1 MSRIQ
6 AYRGDEPYIF
16 ISYAH
21 ADTEVQDILS
31 ELAAKDYRF
40 WYDEGIQSGSDWA
53 DVISERI
60 KNCTQFIA
68 FLSDSAIKSENVKD
82 EIHLAVKYKIDMLI
96 IHLESI
102 VLDGGL
108 ELHLDRKQ
116 ALLKYTYDSQ
126 GDFSSK
132 FYQSLNKKTLRVIE
146 PSEDKAL
153 AEFMQHYD
161 ILKLDALNTFSKT
174 HIAIKKNPDDDLEAM
189 HTATSNKVVT
199 PVLAKHFGPGG
210 KQAGLDEVRVLK
222 MLQNCPFAPF
232 LIETF
237 EGKNSLIII
246 KTFVQ
251 GQYLDQLKD
260 QLDRSDLEAHQD
272 FCVGIALSVAE
283 TLIYLHNNP
292 EYPIIHRDIRP
303 ANILVNSRGYGI
315 VSDYDLCQ
323 VLDDGKYSAIGYR
336 DYAAPERFMPIESC
350 KIDGRSDIFSLGVC
364 LFEILT
370 GASTGDYNFHD
381 HFILDYNKNFSRA
394 LARIVLKMT
403 QLHPDDRYQ
412 TVEEL
417 IYDLRHYKEDDA
429 KKRKAHWTSELKRSI
444 ASISQKRTTL
454 KKSIDKKYAGLS
466 SIGNGICALHCE
478 GNPQGTITL
487 DHKQFL
493 LQEEQRNKGI
503 PEENRLYCEEAS
515 VVCFTLSSP
524 IRFDTALT
532 VNFDVKEV
540 CNIRTLAVIINNKRK
555 EIAIKGNS
563 CSVTFK
569 DYPSFLDLSRNDS
582 LLKLEE
588 IEFVCTPD
596 HLVDINIPAS
606 LTISN
611 VSIRKA

>member
-21 ADTEVQDILS
+21 ADTEVQDILA

-82 EIHLAVKYKIDMLI
+82 EIHLAVKYKIDMLV
-96 IHLESI
+96 IHLENI

-116 ALLKYTYDSQ
+116 ALLRYSYGSES
-126 GDFSSK
+126 DFSSR
-132 FYQSLNKKTLRVIE
+132 FYQSINKSTKRVVEIG
-146 PSEDKAL
+146 EDTAL
-153 AEFMQHYD
+153 AKFMQQYD
-161 ILKLDALNTFSKT
+161 VLKLDALNTFSKT
-174 HIAIKKNPDDDLEAM
+174 HIAIKKGS
-189 HTATSNKVVT
+189 TT

-210 KQAGLDEVRVLK
+210 KQEGLDEVRILR
-222 MLQNCPFAPF
+222 MLQDCPFAPF

-237 EGKNSLIII
+237 EDGNSIIII

-260 QLDRSDLEAHQD
+260 QLDRTDLEAHQD
-272 FCVGIALSVAE
+272 FCVGVALSVAE
-283 TLIYLHNNP
+283 TLVYLHNNP

-323 VLDDGKYSAIGYR
+323 VLDDGRYSAIGYR
-336 DYAAPERFMPIESC
+336 DYAAPERFMSIDSC

-381 HFILDYNKNFSRA
+381 HFILDYNDKFSRA
-394 LARIVLKMT
+394 LTRIVLKMT

-417 IYDLRHYKEDDA
+417 IHDLHHYKEEDA
-429 KKRKAHWTSELKRSI
+429 KKRKSHWASELKRSI

-454 KKSIDKKYAGLS
+454 KKNIERKYAELS
-466 SIGNGICALHCE
+466 SIGNGICILHCE
-478 GNPQGTITL
+478 GNSQGTITL
-487 DHKQFL
+487 DHNQFL

-503 PEENRLYCEEAS
+503 PEENRLYYEEAS
-515 VVCFTLSSP
+515 AVCFTLSSP

-540 CNIRTLAVIINNKRK
+540 RNIRTLAVTINNKRK

-569 DYPSFLDLSRNDS
+569 DYPSFLDLSRNDA
-582 LLKLEE
+582 LLKVEGV
-588 IEFVCTPD
+588 EFVCTPD

>member
-6 AYRGDEPYIF
+6 AYRGNEPYVF

-21 ADTEVQDILS
+21 ADTEVQDILA

-68 FLSDSAIKSENVKD
+68 FLSDSAVKSENVKD
-82 EIHLAVKYKIDMLI
+82 EIHLAVKYKIDMLV
-96 IHLESI
+96 IHLENI

-116 ALLKYTYDSQ
+116 ALLRYSYESAS
-126 GDFSSK
+126 DFSSR
-132 FYQSLNKKTLRVIE
+132 FYQSINKSTKRVVEIG
-146 PSEDKAL
+146 EDTAL
-153 AEFMQHYD
+153 AKFMQHYD
-161 ILKLDALNTFSKT
+161 VLKLDALNTFSKT
-174 HIAIKKNPDDDLEAM
+174 HIAIKKGS
-189 HTATSNKVVT
+189 TT

-210 KQAGLDEVRVLK
+210 KQEGLDEVRILR
-222 MLQNCPFAPF
+222 MLQDCPFAPF

-237 EGKNSLIII
+237 EDGNSIII
-246 KTFVQ
+246 VKTFVQ

-260 QLDRSDLEAHQD
+260 KLDRTDLEAHQD
-272 FCVGIALSVAE
+272 FCVGVALSVAE
-283 TLIYLHNNP
+283 TLVYLHNNP

-323 VLDDGKYSAIGYR
+323 VLDDGRYSAIGYR
-336 DYAAPERFMPIESC
+336 DYAAPERFMSIDSC

-381 HFILDYNKNFSRA
+381 HFILDYNDKFSRA
-394 LARIVLKMT
+394 LTRIVLKMT

-417 IYDLRHYKEDDA
+417 IHDLHHYKEEDA
-429 KKRKAHWTSELKRSI
+429 KKRKSHWASELKRSI

-454 KKSIDKKYAGLS
+454 KKNIERKYAELS
-466 SIGNGICALHCE
+466 SIGNGICILHCE
-478 GNPQGTITL
+478 GNSQATITL
-487 DHKQFL
+487 DHNQFL

-503 PEENRLYCEEAS
+503 PEENRLYYEEAS
-515 VVCFTLSSP
+515 AVCFTLSSP

-540 CNIRTLAVIINNKRK
+540 RNIRTLAVTINNKRK

-569 DYPSFLDLSRNDS
+569 DYPSFLDLSRNDA
-582 LLKLEE
+582 LLKVEGV
-588 IEFVCTPD
+588 EFVCTPD
-596 HLVDINIPAS
+596 HLVDVSIPAS
-606 LTISN
+606 LIISD
-611 VSIRKA
+611 VSIHKA

>member
-6 AYRGDEPYIF
+6 AYRGNEPYVF

-21 ADTEVQDILS
+21 ADTEVQDILA

-68 FLSDSAIKSENVKD
+68 FLSDSAVKSENVKD
-82 EIHLAVKYKIDMLI
+82 EIHLAVKYKIDMLV
-96 IHLESI
+96 IHLENI

-116 ALLKYTYDSQ
+116 ALLKYSYESAS
-126 GDFSSK
+126 DFSSR
-132 FYQSLNKKTLRVIE
+132 FYQSINKKTKQVIE
-146 PSEDKAL
+146 IGEDTAL
-153 AEFMQHYD
+153 AKFMQQYD
-161 ILKLDALNTFSKT
+161 VLKLDALNTFSKT
-174 HIAIKKNPDDDLEAM
+174 HIAIKKGS
-189 HTATSNKVVT
+189 TT

-210 KQAGLDEVRVLK
+210 KQEGLDEVRILR
-222 MLQNCPFAPF
+222 MLQDCPFAPF

-237 EGKNSLIII
+237 EDENSIVIV

-260 QLDRSDLEAHQD
+260 QLDRTDLEAHQD
-272 FCVGIALSVAE
+272 FCVGVALSVAE
-283 TLIYLHNNP
+283 TLVYLHNNP

-303 ANILVNSRGYGI
+303 ANILVNSHGYGI

-323 VLDDGKYSAIGYR
+323 VLDDGRYSAIGYR
-336 DYAAPERFMPIESC
+336 DYAAPERFMSIDSC

-370 GASTGDYNFHD
+370 GAGTGDYNFHD
-381 HFILDYNKNFSRA
+381 HFILDYNDKFSRA
-394 LARIVLKMT
+394 LTRIVLKMT

-412 TVEEL
+412 SVEEL

-429 KKRKAHWTSELKRSI
+429 KKRKSHWTSELKRSI
-444 ASISQKRTTL
+444 ASISQRRTTL

-466 SIGNGICALHCE
+466 SIGNGICTLHCE
-478 GNPQGTITL
+478 GTPQGTITL

-503 PEENRLYCEEAS
+503 PEENRLYYEEAS

-540 CNIRTLAVIINNKRK
+540 RNIRTLAVTINNKRK

>member
-6 AYRGDEPYIF
+6 AYRGNEPYVF

-21 ADTEVQDILS
+21 ADTEVQDILA

-68 FLSDSAIKSENVKD
+68 FLSDSAVNSENVKD
-82 EIHLAVKYKIDMLI
+82 EIHLAVKYKIDMLV
-96 IHLESI
+96 IHLENI

-116 ALLKYTYDSQ
+116 ALLKYSYESAS
-126 GDFSSK
+126 DFSSR
-132 FYQSLNKKTLRVIE
+132 FYQSINKKTKRVIE
-146 PSEDKAL
+146 IGEDTAL
-153 AEFMQHYD
+153 ARFMQQYD
-161 ILKLDALNTFSKT
+161 VLKLDALNTFSKT
-174 HIAIKKNPDDDLEAM
+174 HIAIKKGS
-189 HTATSNKVVT
+189 TT

-210 KQAGLDEVRVLK
+210 KQEGLDEVRILR
-222 MLQNCPFAPF
+222 MLQDCPFAPF

-237 EGKNSLIII
+237 EGENSIVIV

-260 QLDRSDLEAHQD
+260 QLDRTDLEAHQD
-272 FCVGIALSVAE
+272 FCVGVALSVAE
-283 TLIYLHNNP
+283 TLVYLHNNP

-323 VLDDGKYSAIGYR
+323 VLDDGRYSAIGYR
-336 DYAAPERFMPIESC
+336 DYAAPERFMSIDSC

-370 GASTGDYNFHD
+370 GAGTGDYNFHD
-381 HFILDYNKNFSRA
+381 HFILDYNDKFSRA
-394 LARIVLKMT
+394 LTRIVLKMT

-429 KKRKAHWTSELKRSI
+429 KKRKSHWTSELKRSI

-454 KKSIDKKYAGLS
+454 KKSIEKNMQD
-466 SIGNGICALHCE
+466 
-478 GNPQGTITL
+478 
-487 DHKQFL
+487 
-493 LQEEQRNKGI
+493 
-503 PEENRLYCEEAS
+503 
-515 VVCFTLSSP
+515 
-524 IRFDTALT
+524 
-532 VNFDVKEV
+532 
-540 CNIRTLAVIINNKRK
+540 
-555 EIAIKGNS
+555 
-563 CSVTFK
+563 
-569 DYPSFLDLSRNDS
+569 
-582 LLKLEE
+582 
-588 IEFVCTPD
+588 
-596 HLVDINIPAS
+596 
-606 LTISN
+606 
-611 VSIRKA
+611 

>member
-16 ISYAH
+16 ISYSH
-21 ADTEVQDILS
+21 TDTEVQEILT

-82 EIHLAVKYKIDMLI
+82 EIHLAVKYKIDMLV

-116 ALLKYTYDSQ
+116 ALLKYTYKSQ
-126 GDFSSK
+126 GDFSEK
-132 FYQSLNKKTLRVIE
+132 LLQSINEKTINFIE
-146 PSEDKAL
+146 AGENTAL
-153 AEFMQHYD
+153 AEFKKQYD
-161 ILKLDALNTFSKT
+161 VLKLDALNTFSKT
-174 HIAIKKNPDDDLEAM
+174 HIATKKD
-189 HTATSNKVVT
+189 SIT
-199 PVLAKHFGPGG
+199 PVLSKHFGPGG
-210 KQAGLDEVRVLK
+210 KQAGLDEVRILR

-237 EGKNSLIII
+237 EDKNNIILI

-260 QLDRSDLEAHQD
+260 QLDRDDLEVHQD

-283 TLIYLHNNP
+283 TLVYLHNNP

-323 VLDDGKYSAIGYR
+323 VLDDGKYSMIGYR
-336 DYAAPERFMPIESC
+336 DYAAPERIASIDSC
-350 KIDGRSDIFSLGVC
+350 PLDGRSDIYSLGVC

-370 GASTGDYNFHD
+370 GASTGDYSFHD
-381 HFILDYNKNFSRA
+381 HFLLDYNEEFSRA
-394 LARIVLKMT
+394 LTRIVLKMT

-417 IYDLRHYKEDDA
+417 IFDLRHYKEEDA
-429 KKRKAHWTSELKRSI
+429 KKRKSSWARELKKAI
-444 ASISQKRTTL
+444 VSISQKRTIL
-454 KKSIDKKYAGLS
+454 QKSIERKYAGLK
-466 SIGNGICALHCE
+466 SIGNATYRLDCE
-478 GNPQGTITL
+478 GKTTGIIFL
-487 DHKQFL
+487 DHEQFMI
-493 LQEEQRNKGI
+493 EEELRNKGI
-503 PEENRLYCEEAS
+503 PEENRLYNEEAS
-515 VVCFTLSSP
+515 VLKFKLSSA
-524 IRFDTALT
+524 IRFDAAL
-532 VNFDVKEV
+532 VVSFNVKDVQ
-540 CNIRTLAVIINNKRK
+540 NIRSVAVILNNKRQ
-555 EIAIKGNS
+555 ELVIKGS
-563 CSVTFK
+563 RCSLIFK
-569 DYPSFLDLSRNDS
+569 DYPNLSDLSHNDS
-582 LLKLEE
+582 VLKLDEV
-588 IEFVCTPD
+588 EFVCIPEYLTD
-596 HLVDINIPAS
+596 AKKPAS
-606 LTISN
+606 ITISD
-611 VSIRKA
+611 VSIHKA

>member
-21 ADTEVQDILS
+21 ADTEVQQILS

-40 WYDEGIQSGSDWA
+40 WYDEGIQSGSDWG

-82 EIHLAVKYKIDMLI
+82 EIHLAVKYKIDMLV

-116 ALLKYTYDSQ
+116 ALLKYSYESQ

-132 FYQSLNKKTLRVIE
+132 FYQSINEKTMRLI
-146 PSEDKAL
+146 DAGKDTAL
-153 AEFMQHYD
+153 AKFKQQYD
-161 ILKLDALNTFSKT
+161 VLKLDALNTFSKT
-174 HIAIKKNPDDDLEAM
+174 HIATKKG
-189 HTATSNKVVT
+189 TVT
-199 PVLAKHFGPGG
+199 PVLSKYFGAGG
-210 KQAGLDEVRVLK
+210 KQAGLDEVRILR

-237 EGKNSLIII
+237 EDKNSIILI

-260 QLDRSDLEAHQD
+260 QLNRDNLEAHQD

-283 TLIYLHNNP
+283 TLVYLHNNP

-315 VSDYDLCQ
+315 LSDYDLCQ
-323 VLDDGKYSAIGYR
+323 VLDDGKYSMVGYR
-336 DYAAPERFMPIESC
+336 DYAAPERIISIDSC
-350 KIDGRSDIFSLGVC
+350 PLDGRSDIYSLGVC

-370 GASTGDYNFHD
+370 GASAGDYSFHD
-381 HFILDYNKNFSRA
+381 HFLLDYNERFSRA
-394 LARIVLKMT
+394 LTRIVLKMT

-417 IYDLRHYKEDDA
+417 IYDLRHYKEEDV
-429 KKRKAHWTSELKRSI
+429 KKRKSNWASELKKAI
-444 ASISQKRTTL
+444 VSISQKRTIVQ
-454 KKSIDKKYAGLS
+454 KRIEKKYAGLNA
-466 SIGNGICALHCE
+466 IGNATYRLDCE
-478 GNPQGTITL
+478 GKSMGIISL
-487 DHKQFL
+487 DHEQFL
-493 LQEEQRNKGI
+493 LEEELRNKGI
-503 PEENRLYCEEAS
+503 PEENRLYNEEAS
-515 VVCFTLSSP
+515 VLRFKLSSA
-524 IRFDTALT
+524 IRFDTAI
-532 VNFDVKEV
+532 VVSFNVKDVKNV
-540 CNIRTLAVIINNKRK
+540 RSIAVILNNKRQ
-555 EIAIKGNS
+555 ELVIKGS
-563 CSVTFK
+563 RCRVTFK
-569 DYPSFLDLSRNDS
+569 EYPSFLDLSRNDS
-582 LLKLEE
+582 VLKLDEV
-588 IEFVCTPD
+588 EFVCIPEYLTD
-596 HLVDINIPAS
+596 ANKPAS
-606 LTISN
+606 LTISD
-611 VSIRKA
+611 VSIHKA